1 MERKIIYK
9 ENSEEYKAIKL
20 LEKMTKNYSLN
31 GEELHYANILYNL
44 IINLSNENDKYRNQQ
59 KENEQLKDNWDK
71 LKEDL
76 ITSVKY
82 WEEQEKEWINLGFIK
97 FGGEANSKII
107 FKKVLDKMQKLEKE
121 VTNKIYNILLSK
133 NKISINGKD
142 YDIPREVAEF
152 IIYETSTRDDLI
164 QTKEAYER
172 VINKAIEYI
181 KECISSPDEYEQ
193 FLTTYETSEL
203 LDILEEVK

>member
-59 KENEQLKDNWDK
+59 KENEQLNRNWNK
-71 LKEDL
+71 LKEYISIKLYNTEYLQKLCGCGIYDFDHIL
-76 ITSVKY
+76 LDAIR
-82 WEEQEKEWINLGFIK
+82 EEI
-97 FGGEANSKII
+97 
-107 FKKVLDKMQKLEKE
+107 QKLEKE

-142 YDIPREVAEF
+142 YDIPKEVAEF

-164 QTKEAYER
+164 QAKEVYER
-172 VINKAIEYI
+172 TINKAIKYVNNHINQETFDGYMD
-181 KECISSPDEYEQ
+181 SYE
-193 FLTTYETSEL
+193 LKKL
-203 LDILEEVK
+203 LDILNEVK